1 MSERLESGREKDE
14 PEAKTR
20 AAESRPQR
28 TGRVVRLHILD
39 LVKTTSETMI
49 GVLPVIVLLVAFR
62 ALVLRTP
69 APDAAQMAIGVVIA
83 VLGLTLFI
91 HGLRMGLLPL
101 AESIGMEVPRRGSL
115 WLVIGFTLIVGY
127 GVTLAEPALAALA
140 LQVEALTAGR
150 FSRTLIVH
158 TVAAGVALG
167 LTAGALKI
175 VFHVPNTNIL
185 LPCLLIAALLV
196 YLAPEE
202 VTGLA
207 FDAALATT
215 GPVTVP
221 VTVSLGIGLATALG
235 GRDPL
240 LDGFGVVTLAALGPI
255 MAVLLLG
262 LVLRA

>member
-1 MSERLESGREKDE
+1 MAERLDQGRVRSEE
-14 PEAKTR
+14 QAKTR
-20 AAESRPQR
+20 AAEHPPLR
-28 TGRVVRLHILD
+28 TGPVVRLHILD
-39 LVKTTSETMI
+39 LVKTTSETLI

-62 ALVLRTP
+62 ALVLRT
-69 APDAAQMAIGVVIA
+69 APLDAAQTAVGIVISI
-83 VLGLTLFI
+83 VGLTLFI
-91 HGLRMGLLPL
+91 HGLRIGLLPL
-101 AESIGMEVPRRGSL
+101 AESIGLEVPRRGSL

-140 LQVEALTAGR
+140 LQVEELTAGR

-175 VFHVPNTNIL
+175 IFHVPNTNIL
-185 LPCLLIAALLV
+185 LPCLLVAALLV

-240 LDGFGVVTLAALGPI
+240 LDGFGVVTLAALGPVL
-255 MAVLLLG
+255 AVLSLG
-262 LVLRA
+262 LVFRT